1 VPSKPGPSVRQ
12 RRVARTLR
20 QWRTDRGLK
29 LDDVVRQFGW
39 SESKLSRFERAEVN
53 AGPSDI
59 IALATILGVDEA
71 TRDKTVRLA
80 VAARGQDQWG
90 PYSAESLR
98 GDFRGFV
105 EDEAEATEVCNVETT
120 LITGL
125 LQTGAYADAILRS
138 AIDFGD
144 DVIDERRRLRQQ
156 RQARLTRTDEPLHL
170 HAIVYEHALRLPIG
184 DAGVMRAQLDHLIAS
199 ADMPNVTIQ
208 VIPAE
213 VGAYSGIGTSYHLVS
228 FESAAPSAVYLEN
241 LVAGFYIE
249 DEEDVAAYKLNFGRL
264 RDLALDPASSVGF
277 IADIR
282 GS

>member
-1 VPSKPGPSVRQ
+1 MSSKPGPSVRQ

-29 LDDVVRQFGW
+29 LDDVVSRFGW

-71 TRDKTVRLA
+71 IRDKTVRLA

-90 PYSAESLR
+90 PYSADSLR

-105 EDEAEATEVCNVETT
+105 EDEAEATEVRNVETT

-125 LQTGAYADAILRS
+125 LQTTAYADALLRGW
-138 AIDFGD
+138 APDIGE
-144 DVIDERRRLRQQ
+144 DVIAERRRLRQQ
-156 RQARLTRTDEPLHL
+156 RQARLESDEPFHL
-170 HAIVYEHALRLPIG
+170 HTIVHESALRLPVGG
-184 DAGVMRAQLDHLIAS
+184 DEVMPAQLDHLIAS
-199 ADMPNVTIQ
+199 AELSNVTIQ
-208 VIPAE
+208 VLPAE
-213 VGAYSGIGTSYHLVS
+213 IGAYPGVGTSYHLVI
-228 FESAAPSAVYLEN
+228 FEPGAPSAVYLEN
-241 LVAGFYIE
+241 LKGGLYVEAE
-249 DEEDVAAYKLNFGRL
+249 DDVEAYTLNFERL
-264 RDLALDPASSVGF
+264 RDLALDPASSVRF